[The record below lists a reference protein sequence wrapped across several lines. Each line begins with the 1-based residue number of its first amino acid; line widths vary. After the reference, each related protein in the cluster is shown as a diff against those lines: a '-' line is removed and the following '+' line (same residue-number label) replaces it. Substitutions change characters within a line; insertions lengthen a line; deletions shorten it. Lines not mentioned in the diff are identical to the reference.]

1 MNAIADVRPIPAPH
15 PALANLRRPSSL
27 RVHAFEAWH
36 EFLRTLRTP
45 AFALPTLLFP
55 LVFYVM
61 FAIVVPGSWGS
72 YQKAA
77 YLFAT
82 YATFG
87 VIGPA
92 LFGFGVGLAIER
104 QQGWLELKRVS
115 PMPVSAYFVAK
126 IAMSMAFAAVVV
138 GLLTAAATGLGGV
151 RIGIVQWAQLCGVL
165 VAGTLPFCAL
175 GLLIGALAKGQG
187 AVAVVNLVYLPMAL
201 LSGLWLPLFV
211 FPAIVQKLAVLWPAY
226 HLGRIALGIVGQ
238 ESGVDYALHAGVLA
252 ATTVLF
258 LSLAALRLR
267 SHGGRR

>member
-1 MNAIADVRPIPAPH
+1 MNTVSH
-15 PALANLRRPSSL
+15 PALAPLCRPSPL
-27 RVHAFEAWH
+27 RVHALEAWF

-45 AFALPTLLFP
+45 AFALPTLSFP
-55 LVFYVM
+55 LVFYIV
-61 FAIVVPGSWGS
+61 FAVVVPGSWGS

-126 IAMSMAFAAVVV
+126 IAMSMAFALVVV
-138 GLLTAAATGLGGV
+138 GLLTASAVGLGGV
-151 RIGIVQWAQLCGVL
+151 RIGVGQWALLAAAL

-175 GLLIGALAKGQG
+175 GLLIGTLAKGQA

-211 FPAIVQKLAVLWPAY
+211 FPAIVQKLAVLWPAW

-252 ATTVLF
+252 AMTVLF

-267 SHGGRR
+267 AK